1 MRVNNITTNYS
12 NNINNTNKLYAS
24 KPVFKKSQT
33 DSIVPTAI
41 METLVEAANDKK
53 NQNAFMSKIHF
64 FKDVLFSAE
73 TTRKAQELKDAV
85 ESAQNIMYLA

>member
-1 MRVNNITTNYS
+1 
-12 NNINNTNKLYAS
+12 
-24 KPVFKKSQT
+24 
-33 DSIVPTAI
+33 

-64 FKDVLFSAE
+64 FRDVLFSAE

>member
-1 MRVNNITTNYS
+1 MRVNNITPNYS

-24 KPVFKKSQT
+24 KPVFKQSQT
-33 DSIVPTAI
+33 DSIVPT
-41 METLVEAANDKK
+41 ANDKK

-64 FKDVLFSAE
+64 FRDVLFSAE

>member
-1 MRVNNITTNYS
+1 MRVNNITPNYS

-24 KPVFKKSQT
+24 KPVFKQSQT

-64 FKDVLFSAE
+64 FRDVLSLL
-73 TTRKAQELKDAV
+73 KQQEKHRNSKTLLNLLKT
-85 ESAQNIMYLA
+85 